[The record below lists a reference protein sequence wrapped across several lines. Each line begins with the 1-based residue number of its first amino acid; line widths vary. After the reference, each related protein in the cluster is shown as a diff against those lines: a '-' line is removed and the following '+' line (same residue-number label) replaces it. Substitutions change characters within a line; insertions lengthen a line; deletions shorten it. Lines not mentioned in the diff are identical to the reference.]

1 MIRNI
6 QLKHA
11 GKYVCVVDTDVESL
25 SVAAILIV
33 KGKRATARHLGE
45 LQMQGLDLEG
55 KPDRRTLKCFACFA
69 KEMYLSVELICYYMF
84 HLR

>member
-25 SVAAILIV
+25 SAVAILIV

-55 KPDRRTLKCFACFA
+55 KPDRKTLKCFAGFA
-69 KEMYLSVELICYYMF
+69 RENVSVSWHCYYMF
-84 HLR
+84 Q

>member
-25 SVAAILIV
+25 SAAAILIV
-33 KGKRATARHLGE
+33 KGKRMTARDLG
-45 LQMQGLDLEG
+45 GASNVGWDLKG
-55 KPDRRTLKCFACFA
+55 KDKNAVLALPRKC
-69 KEMYLSVELICYYMF
+69 IC
-84 HLR
+84 LLN

>member
-25 SVAAILIV
+25 SAVAILIV
-33 KGKRATARHLGE
+33 KGKRATARQLGE
-45 LQMQGLDLEG
+45 LQMQGLDLKG
-55 KPDRRTLKCFACFA
+55 KPD
-69 KEMYLSVELICYYMF
+69 
-84 HLR
+84 

>member
-25 SVAAILIV
+25 SAAAILIV
-33 KGKRATARHLGE
+33 KGKRSTARK
-45 LQMQGLDLEG
+45 LQIQGLDLDTNAFLAL
-55 KPDRRTLKCFACFA
+55 PRKCI
-69 KEMYLSVELICYYMF
+69 YLLN
-84 HLR
+84 

>member
-25 SVAAILIV
+25 SAAAILIV
-33 KGKRATARHLGE
+33 KGKFPLFDIYYWN
-45 LQMQGLDLEG
+45 LDG
-55 KPDRRTLKCFACFA
+55 KRNRNKAGW
-69 KEMYLSVELICYYMF
+69 YIY
-84 HLR
+84 

>member
-25 SVAAILIV
+25 SAAAILIV
-33 KGKRATARHLGE
+33 KGKFSL
-45 LQMQGLDLEG
+45 
-55 KPDRRTLKCFACFA
+55 
-69 KEMYLSVELICYYMF
+69 VEICYWNLDGNVIKIWWGDVYLLTCPVPVYYAYTNLQINSLVF
-84 HLR
+84 DISE

>member
-25 SVAAILIV
+25 SAAAILIV
-33 KGKRATARHLGE
+33 KGKRATARHLGSFKCRVWIWME
-45 LQMQGLDLEG
+45 NLIEG
-55 KPDRRTLKCFACFA
+55 HSNALLALPRKC
-69 KEMYLSVELICYYMF
+69 IC
-84 HLR
+84 LLN